1 MSRKRDGKT
10 YKKIHFRRVKS
21 PDIKLETIQKENDI
35 YPYRKVKKKNRPT
48 ENGKERQRRLESYE
62 MIETNEE
69 TSDVMEMLKIDQTH
83 VRTYLAVPYSMSQG
97 FSSEV
102 ALPLKD

>member
-1 MSRKRDGKT
+1 
-10 YKKIHFRRVKS
+10 
-21 PDIKLETIQKENDI
+21 
-35 YPYRKVKKKNRPT
+35 
-48 ENGKERQRRLESYE
+48 

-69 TSDVMEMLKIDQTH
+69 TSNMMEMLKMDQTR
-83 VRTYLAVPYSMSQG
+83 VRTYLVVPYSMSQG

>member
-1 MSRKRDGKT
+1 
-10 YKKIHFRRVKS
+10 
-21 PDIKLETIQKENDI
+21 
-35 YPYRKVKKKNRPT
+35 
-48 ENGKERQRRLESYE
+48 

-69 TSDVMEMLKIDQTH
+69 TSDVMEKLKMDQTH
-83 VRTYLAVPYSMSQG
+83 VHTYLVVPYSMSQG

>member
-1 MSRKRDGKT
+1 MSRKRDGKA
-10 YKKIHFRRVKS
+10 YKKMHFRRVKS
-21 PDIKLETIQKENDI
+21 QESKLETVQKENGI
-35 YPYRKVKKKNRPT
+35 YPQRKVKKKDRPP
-48 ENGKERQRRLESYE
+48 EKGKERERRWESYE

-69 TSDVMEMLKIDQTH
+69 TSNVMEMLKRDQTH
-83 VRTYLAVPYSMSQG
+83 VRTYLVVPYSMSQG

>member
-1 MSRKRDGKT
+1 
-10 YKKIHFRRVKS
+10 
-21 PDIKLETIQKENDI
+21 
-35 YPYRKVKKKNRPT
+35 
-48 ENGKERQRRLESYE
+48 

-69 TSDVMEMLKIDQTH
+69 TSNVMEMLNMDQTH